1 MAGVNASMKINQRD
15 LAQLNK
21 KLAYLKGYDRKEL
34 SSQLAYTASHIK
46 RRAIKNV
53 KSVANDT
60 GNLSQNINE
69 EVNGKTISVYTDVKY
84 APYVEFGT
92 GEGYN
97 SKDMQELGIP
107 ESYAAQ
113 FKGEGFTGQKP
124 VFFGKKTGWRMVQF
138 PINLPARPFFF
149 SAVRVEYKKML
160 DRITK
165 QINTKLK

>member
-21 KLAYLKGYDRKEL
+21 KLAYLKGYDRKVL
-34 SSQLAYTASHIK
+34 SSQLAFTASHINM
-46 RRAIKNV
+46 RAIKNV

-60 GNLSQNINE
+60 GNLSQNIKYE
-69 EVNGKTISVYTDVKY
+69 ANGKTISVYVNANY

-92 GEGYN
+92 GN
-97 SKDMQELGIP
+97 KVDLSDMRELGIP
-107 ESYAAQ
+107 ESYAMQ

-124 VFFGKKTGWRMVQF
+124 VYFGKKIGWRMVQF
-138 PINLPARPFFF
+138 PIHLPARPFFF
-149 SAVRVEYKKML
+149 SAVRVEYKKL
-160 DRITK
+160 LERITK

>member
-34 SSQLAYTASHIK
+34 SSQLAYTGSHIQT
-46 RRAIKNV
+46 RAIKNV

-60 GNLSQNINE
+60 GNLSQNIKLE
-69 EVNGKTISVYTDVKY
+69 ANGKTISVYTDVKY

-92 GEGYN
+92 GN
-97 SKDMQELGIP
+97 KVDLSDMRELGIP

-113 FKGEGFTGQKP
+113 FKGEGFTGKRAVYLRKQKI
-124 VFFGKKTGWRMVQF
+124 WRMVQF
-138 PINLPARPFFF
+138 PIHLPARPFFF

>member
-21 KLAYLKGYDRKEL
+21 KLAYLKGYDRKVL
-34 SSQLAYTASHIK
+34 SSQLAFTASHIK

-53 KSVANDT
+53 KSVADDT
-60 GNLSQNINE
+60 GKLSQSIKDE
-69 EVNGKTISVYTDVKY
+69 PNGKTISVYVNAIY

-92 GEGYN
+92 GDGYN
-97 SKDMQELGIP
+97 SQDMQQLGIP

-113 FKGEGFTGQKP
+113 FKGEGFTGKRPVYFSKQKM
-124 VFFGKKTGWRMVQF
+124 WRMVQF
-138 PINLPARPFFF
+138 PIHLPARPFFF
-149 SAVRVEYKKML
+149 NAVRVEYKKML

>member
-21 KLAYLKGYDRKEL
+21 KLAYLKGYDRKQL
-34 SSQLAYTASHIK
+34 SAELAYTASQIT

-60 GNLSQNINE
+60 GNLSQNIKYE
-69 EVNGKTISVYTDVKY
+69 ANGKTIAVYAFAKY

-92 GEGYN
+92 GN
-97 SKDMQELGIP
+97 KVDLSDMSELGIP

-113 FKGEGFTGQKP
+113 FKGEGKRE
-124 VFFGKKTGWRMVQF
+124 V
-138 PINLPARPFFF
+138 NLPARPFFF
-149 SAVRVEYKKML
+149 SSVRIEYKKL
-160 DRITK
+160 LERIGK
-165 QINTKLK
+165 KINRNLK

>member
-1 MAGVNASMKINQRD
+1 MAGVNASIKINQSD
-15 LAQLNK
+15 LAKLNK

-34 SSQLAYTASHIK
+34 SSQLAYTAAHIK
-46 RRAIKNV
+46 TSAIKNV
-53 KSVANDT
+53 KRVANHT
-60 GNLSQNINE
+60 GNLSQNIKHE
-69 EVNGKTISVYTDVKY
+69 INGKTISVYTDVKY

-92 GEGYN
+92 GN
-97 SKDMQELGIP
+97 KVDLSDMLELGIP
-107 ESYAAQ
+107 ASYASQ
-113 FKGEGFTGQKP
+113 FRGEGFTGQKP

-138 PINLPARPFFF
+138 PIHLPARPFFF

>member
-34 SSQLAYTASHIK
+34 SSQLAFTASQIA

-60 GNLSQNINE
+60 GNLSQSIKYE
-69 EVNGKTISVYTDVKY
+69 ANGKSVAVYAFAKY

-92 GEGYN
+92 GN
-97 SKDMQELGIP
+97 KVDLSDMLELGIP
-107 ESYAAQ
+107 ASYAAQ
-113 FKGEGFTGQKP
+113 FRGEGFTGQKP
-124 VFFGKKTGWRMVQF
+124 VYLGKKIGWRMVQF

-149 SAVRVEYKKML
+149 NAVRVEYKKML
-160 DRITK
+160 DRIVK
-165 QINTKLK
+165 KINTKLK

>member
-21 KLAYLKGYDRKEL
+21 KLAYLKGYDRKVL
-34 SSQLAYTASHIK
+34 SSQLAYTASHIVT
-46 RRAIKNV
+46 RAIKNV
-53 KSVANDT
+53 KNVANDT
-60 GNLSQNINE
+60 GNLSQNIKQE
-69 EVNGKTISVYTDVKY
+69 INGKTISVYTDVKY

-92 GEGYN
+92 GDEYN

-113 FKGEGFTGQKP
+113 FRGKGFTGKRPVYFSKQKM
-124 VFFGKKTGWRMVQF
+124 WRMVQF
-138 PINLPARPFFF
+138 PIHLPARPFFF

>member
-21 KLAYLKGYDRKEL
+21 KLAYLKGYDRKVL

-53 KSVANDT
+53 KSVADDT
-60 GNLSQNINE
+60 GKLSQSINYE
-69 EVNGKTISVYTDVKY
+69 ANGKTISVYVNAKY

-92 GEGYN
+92 GDGYN
-97 SKDMQELGIP
+97 SQDMQQLGIP

-113 FKGEGFTGQKP
+113 FKGEGFTGKRPVYLRKQKI
-124 VFFGKKTGWRMVQF
+124 WRMVQF
-138 PINLPARPFFF
+138 PIHLPARPFFF
-149 SAVRVEYKKML
+149 NAVRVEYKKML
-160 DRITK
+160 ERITK

>member
-21 KLAYLKGYDRKEL
+21 KLAYLKGYDRKVL

-46 RRAIKNV
+46 TRAIKNV

-60 GNLSQNINE
+60 GKLSQNIKHE
-69 EVNGKTISVYTDVKY
+69 ISGKTISVYADVNY

-92 GEGYN
+92 GN
-97 SKDMQELGIP
+97 KVDLTDMRELGIP

-113 FKGEGFTGQKP
+113 FKGEGFTGKRPVYLRKQKM
-124 VFFGKKTGWRMVQF
+124 WRMVQF
-138 PINLPARPFFF
+138 PIHLPARPFFF
-149 SAVRVEYKKML
+149 NAVRVEYKKML
-160 DRITK
+160 ERITK

>member
-53 KSVANDT
+53 KSVADDT
-60 GNLSQNINE
+60 GKLSQSINYE
-69 EVNGKTISVYTDVKY
+69 ASGKTISVYVNAKY

-92 GEGYN
+92 GDGYN
-97 SKDMQELGIP
+97 SQDMQQLGIP

-113 FKGEGFTGQKP
+113 FKGKGFTGKRPVYFRKQKM
-124 VFFGKKTGWRMVQF
+124 WRMVQF
-138 PINLPARPFFF
+138 PIHLPARPFFF
-149 SAVRVEYKKML
+149 NAVRVEYKKML
-160 DRITK
+160 ERITK